1 MFTQKSFVA
10 CLSLFVLA
18 CLLVACAPATEEHAE
33 HPHWA
38 YAGEGGPEHWGELDE
53 AYEACAIGLEQSPID
68 LNNADLEDLGNIAFH
83 YQPSQVNILNNGH
96 TIQVN
101 YDEGSYIEVNGE
113 RYNLLQFHF
122 HMPSEHTVAGL
133 SYAGELHLVHQN
145 AAGALAVVG
154 IFLDSGVENLAL
166 APVWA
171 NLPEHES
178 EVEATGDTVDA
189 AAFLPADQQT
199 FRYPGSL
206 TTPPCSE
213 GVSWFVMAE
222 PVQLAP
228 SQVDQFGAIIS
239 ANNRPVQPLGERE
252 LSEDSTP

>member
-1 MFTQKSFVA
+1 MRFMKKVIVIVII
-10 CLSLFVLA
+10 CLALA
-18 CLLVACAPATEEHAE
+18 ACAPVAEAE

-38 YAGEGGPEHWGELDE
+38 YEGEGGPAHWGELDE
-53 AYEACAIGLEQSPID
+53 AYEACAVGLEQSPID
-68 LNNADLEDLGNIAFH
+68 LNGADLEDLSNITFH

-113 RYNLLQFHF
+113 RYDLLQFHF

-154 IFLDSGVENLAL
+154 IFLDSGAENLAL

-171 NLPEHES
+171 HLPAEES
-178 EVEATGDTVDA
+178 EAHASGDTVDA
-189 AAFLPADQQT
+189 ASFLPANQQT

-222 PVQLAP
+222 PIQLAP
-228 SQVDQFGAIIS
+228 SQLDQFTAIIS
-239 ANNRPVQPLGERE
+239 SNNRPVQALGERE
-252 LSEDSTP
+252 LTEDSTP